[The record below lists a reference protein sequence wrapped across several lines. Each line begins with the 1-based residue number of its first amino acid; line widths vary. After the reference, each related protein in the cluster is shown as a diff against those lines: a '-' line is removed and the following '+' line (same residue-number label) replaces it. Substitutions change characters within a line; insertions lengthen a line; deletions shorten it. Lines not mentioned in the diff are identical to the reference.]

1 MKRIYQGKF
10 FDIDFNEKEISI
22 GFKMEVEIDSNFSF
36 KGTVWEDEF
45 SIASNKYLIVN
56 GYIDNDHIS
65 FVKTYPCLYEFNE
78 EGELVIDES
87 KKGHEVIYDGYWD
100 KDKKYWTG
108 EWEVEG
114 ETAPLRF
121 NNIVTELF
129 IGPFEMWMIE

>member
-1 MKRIYQGKF
+1 
-10 FDIDFNEKEISI
+10 
-22 GFKMEVEIDSNFSF
+22 MEVEIDSNFSF